1 MRKGLDLFSNSFF
14 QAMSLNSIATWNVTL
29 GPTTGVEATVDDVAV
44 VEEDVAAMVAV
55 VFKEKVGLVV
65 VPASKRK

>member
-1 MRKGLDLFSNSFF
+1 
-14 QAMSLNSIATWNVTL
+14 MSLNSIATWNVTL
-29 GPTTGVEATVDDVAV
+29 GPTTGVGATVDDVAV

-65 VPASKRK
+65 VPASNRK